1 MTTDEL
7 IFVQLK
13 NKIVLLNLYTVCIS
27 ILFLLVVSRTGILES
42 LTTLLQRFFRG
53 LSNFLKFGMLLL

>member
-42 LTTLLQRFFRG
+42 LTTLLQRFFPG